1 MRMLLTSL
9 LLLSQAAPV
18 DTPHL
23 RPSTAVAVRPFPL
36 GQTRAQTQGN
46 CTGCDLCLAAVGT
59 IELLPRPVLMV
70 IDGAM
75 ETAAGVCKQ
84 VPGPSGKECYAI
96 TSRIADALDYVLQG
110 CNATGACQAMG
121 ACNGTRRITGRS
133 RSDRALAEL

>member
-1 MRMLLTSL
+1 MRLLLTTL

-18 DTPHL
+18 DTPL
-23 RPSTAVAVRPFPL
+23 IRSTAVAVREP
-36 GQTRAQTQGN
+36 QQSN

-70 IDGAM
+70 LDGAM

-84 VPGPSGKECYAI
+84 VPGPSGKECFAI
-96 TSRIADALDYVLQG
+96 TSRIADALDLVLQG

-121 ACNGTRRITGRS
+121 ACNGTRQISGRS
-133 RSDRALAEL
+133 RSDGALAEL